1 MEYIERVELQF
12 WQAGQVCPHLLF
24 LLGRGPRKNACW
36 GAPQTRRTSGQSVQK
51 SLLSAAP
58 ALPLLGLVPPVR
70 MAEQIVDTALDRH
83 GLPHIHLGFAV
94 LGIEGL
100 FLVCQLPPPLF

>member
-51 SLLSAAP
+51 SLLLS
-58 ALPLLGLVPPVR
+58 L
-70 MAEQIVDTALDRH
+70 I
-83 GLPHIHLGFAV
+83 HISPAV
-94 LGIEGL
+94 LGRAHPHGL
-100 FLVCQLPPPLF
+100 V

>member
-36 GAPQTRRTSGQSVQK
+36 GAPQTRRTSGQSGAVDK
-51 SLLSAAP
+51 ARVSL
-58 ALPLLGLVPPVR
+58 
-70 MAEQIVDTALDRH
+70 EI
-83 GLPHIHLGFAV
+83 
-94 LGIEGL
+94 
-100 FLVCQLPPPLF
+100 

>member
-36 GAPQTRRTSGQSVQK
+36 GAPQTRRTSGHFVQK
-51 SLLSAAP
+51 SLLSAARRYRSW
-58 ALPLLGLVPPVR
+58 ALFRSSVRPSKQSMFPL
-70 MAEQIVDTALDRH
+70 TATTSRISAWALRYS
-83 GLPHIHLGFAV
+83 A
-94 LGIEGL
+94 
-100 FLVCQLPPPLF
+100 